1 MRLKHVEYFNEAC
14 IFLLNVVQ
22 YGLWNIKFCE
32 NGWLSL
38 SGSHMPKYIIIFYAE
53 ATCKI
58 PSFFTTDIVAGLFC
72 IGDDAFITNSLRCL
86 VLLLTTSKTKKH
98 DGDVPYFM
106 KFVTV
111 CYVCR
116 TGNLTLLF
124 FFSKLINNSPY
135 ECNASMSQIVLTSLY
150 TEEPFKSPFSTNH

>member
-1 MRLKHVEYFNEAC
+1 MYPLLCEHKTK
-14 IFLLNVVQ
+14 IFLLSMNRRIHRCIVFYFFSLILVCMDAIKACEWSMHIFTQ
-22 YGLWNIKFCE
+22 CSSIPENKILWKQLVF
-32 NGWLSL
+32 SQRVT
-38 SGSHMPKYIIIFYAE
+38 YAE
-53 ATCKI
+53 VYKI
-58 PSFFTTDIVAGLFC
+58 FMLRPPVKYHHFFTTDIVAGLFC
-72 IGDDAFITNSLRCL
+72 KGDDAFITNSLRCL

-124 FFSKLINNSPY
+124 ILQIN
-135 ECNASMSQIVLTSLY
+135 
-150 TEEPFKSPFSTNH
+150 